1 LCHYSKRLAEQH
13 KVVEKLEQDKERLS
27 HKVCK
32 LEKQLLSETAA
43 DRDHGDVI
51 DTVRIQI
58 KHKVTN

>member
-1 LCHYSKRLAEQH
+1 
-13 KVVEKLEQDKERLS
+13 VVEKLEQDKERLS